1 MRAASVILRACA
13 AVAVAAAPFASQ
25 ADHFNGGRTV
35 PIHRLAPLD
44 ADGDKISPS
53 AALPEPISQAKTCA
67 QCHDVHLM
75 PGGSHFRT
83 GLDTNDAPESVTVE
97 PWFWIDEKMGTAIP
111 LTLHGQAGA
120 FRPAEIGL
128 SCWQW
133 TKMFGRS
140 FPGGGIGSDP
150 RALDEVACERQRWF
164 VTGPL
169 GPNCL
174 ACHQQSGY
182 DSSEW
187 ARQVLRENFAGAATA
202 ASGLGAVE
210 GMNERLDSTWD
221 GLRAENPDDH
231 LFKVPEKAVYD
242 KRRFDEKNRCVFD
255 VGRPKSANCLA
266 CHGVSEAGVPSHAI
280 AGDVHLQRG
289 LSCVDCHKNGMD
301 HRLTTTSC
309 RECHIEDGRA
319 GARPSR
325 AESKGAGP
333 TPKHA
338 GIPLVHFEK
347 LSCTVCHSG
356 VTRGGARAQVRTARA
371 NRIGIY
377 GRAQWATDVPNIVE
391 PVFVKNAEGKIEP
404 HRMAW
409 PSYFAELGTNDTVK
423 PLAPEAVAAIGARGT
438 NAFTKA
444 VVAGMLTA
452 LKAKSPESSFGF
464 VGHGRLW
471 TAEGEGTNAT
481 VVARE
486 HKAAA
491 PVAWPVGHDVR
502 PARQSRGAA
511 PAKCAD
517 CHTSDSE
524 FFFGKVVPT
533 GPVVDAEVEPVQQ
546 TEFLGLSPTYHAV
559 LGTTFAMRPIF
570 KVFLWSVFGL
580 LCLFAFAA
588 SAVVLNRLGAKIS
601 EGTLSFAW
609 GFAKWIVDMGFV
621 LSLVYL
627 ALSGVIGWMCG
638 GMTGWWLVLHMVA
651 GGCLAGCAALLA
663 VFRAFDRTKKLGQ
676 GIFWLFWLVCAVG
689 TVFTAV
695 MPMMT
700 VYGGDGQE
708 FLLWGHRL
716 FALAFAVVSGLVCR
730 CCCRRRR

>member
-1 MRAASVILRACA
+1 MRTVSAILRASA
-13 AVAVAAAPFASQ
+13 AVAFAAAPFALT

-35 PIHRLAPLD
+35 PVHRLAPLD

-53 AALPEPISQAKTCA
+53 APLPEPISQAKTCA

-75 PGGSHFRT
+75 PGGTHFRT
-83 GLDTNDAPESVTVE
+83 GLDTNDAPESVAVE

-111 LTLHGQAGA
+111 LTLHGQPGA
-120 FRPAEIGL
+120 FRPADLGL

-133 TKMFGRS
+133 TKMFGRN
-140 FPGGGIGSDP
+140 FPGGGVGSDP
-150 RALDEVACERQRWF
+150 RAVEEVAGARQRWF

-174 ACHQQSGY
+174 ACHQQRGY

-202 ASGLGAVE
+202 ASGIGAVE
-210 GMNERLDSTWD
+210 GMNERLDDTWD

-231 LFKVPEKAVYD
+231 LFKVPEKTVYD
-242 KRRFDEKNRCVFD
+242 LRQFDAKGRCVFD

-266 CHGVSEAGVPSHAI
+266 CHAVSEVGVPSHAI

-289 LSCVDCHKNGMD
+289 LTCVDCHKNGMD

-309 RECHIEDGRA
+309 RECH
-319 GARPSR
+319 
-325 AESKGAGP
+325 AEANGAGP

-377 GRAQWATDVPNIVE
+377 GRAQWAADVPNVVE
-391 PVFVKNAEGKIEP
+391 PVFVKNAEGLIEP

-409 PSYFAELGTNDTVK
+409 PSYFAELGTNDMVK
-423 PLAPEAVAAIGARGT
+423 PLSPETVAELGARGT
-438 NAFTKA
+438 NALTKA
-444 VVAGMLTA
+444 VVAGVLNA
-452 LKAKSPESSFGF
+452 LKAKAPESSFGF

-481 VVARE
+481 IVARE
-486 HKAAA
+486 HAAAA
-491 PVAWPVGHDVR
+491 PVSWPVGHDVR
-502 PARQSRGAA
+502 PARQARGAA

-533 GPVVDAEVEPVQQ
+533 GPIVDAEVQPVQQ

-580 LCLFAFAA
+580 LCLFACAA
-588 SAVVLNRLGAKIS
+588 AAVVLNRLGATIS
-601 EGTLSFAW
+601 EGTLAFAW
-609 GFAKWIVDMGFV
+609 GFAKWIVDMGFA
-621 LSLVYL
+621 LSLLYL

-651 GGCLAGCAALLA
+651 GGCLAGSAALLA

-708 FLLWGHRL
+708 FLLWSHRL
-716 FALAFAVVSGLVCR
+716 FALAFAAVSGLVCR
-730 CCCRRRR
+730 SCCRRGR

>member
-1 MRAASVILRACA
+1 MRTSSAILCACA
-13 AVAVAAAPFASQ
+13 AVLAATPFAVQ

-53 AALPEPISQAKTCA
+53 GDLPRPVSQAKTCS
-67 QCHDVHLM
+67 QCHDTHLM
-75 PGGSHFRT
+75 SGGSHFRT
-83 GLDTNDAPESVTVE
+83 GLDTNDAPESVAVE

-120 FRPAEIGL
+120 FRPAELGL

-140 FPGGGIGSDP
+140 FPGGGIGSDQ

-174 ACHQQSGY
+174 ACHQQRGY

-210 GMNERLDSTWD
+210 GMNERLDSSWD
-221 GLRAENPDDH
+221 SLRGENPDDH
-231 LFKVPEKAVYD
+231 LFKVPEKTVYD
-242 KRRFDEKNRCVFD
+242 LRQFDAKNRCVFD

-266 CHGVSEAGVPSHAI
+266 CHGVSEVGVPSHSI

-289 LSCVDCHKNGMD
+289 LSCVDCHKNGID

-309 RECHIEDGRA
+309 RECHIEDGRTA
-319 GARPSR
+319 ARPSR
-325 AESKGAGP
+325 AEAKGAGP

-377 GRAQWATDVPNIVE
+377 GRAQWASDVPNIVE

-404 HRMAW
+404 CRMAW
-409 PSYFAELGTNDTVK
+409 PSYFAELGTNDMVK
-423 PLAPEAVAAIGARGT
+423 PLAPEEVEALGARGT

-444 VVAGMLTA
+444 VVAGVLNA

-464 VGHGRLW
+464 IGHGRLW

-481 VVARE
+481 IVARE
-486 HKAAA
+486 HAAAA
-491 PVAWPVGHDVR
+491 PVSWPVGHDVR
-502 PARQSRGAA
+502 PARQARGAA
-511 PAKCAD
+511 PVKCAD
-517 CHTSDSE
+517 CHTADSE

-533 GPVVDAEVEPVQQ
+533 GPVVDAEGEPVQQ

-559 LGTTFAMRPIF
+559 LGTTFEMRPVF

-588 SAVVLNRLGAKIS
+588 SAVVLNRLGATIS
-601 EGTLSFAW
+601 EGTLAFAW
-609 GFAKWIVDMGFV
+609 GLAKWIVDMGFV

-627 ALSGVIGWMCG
+627 TLSGVIGWMCG

-651 GGCLAGCAALLA
+651 GGCLAGCTALLA
-663 VFRAFDRTKKLGQ
+663 IFRAFDRTKTLGS
-676 GIFWLFWLVCAVG
+676 GIFWLAWLVCAVG

-700 VYGGDGQE
+700 VYGGEGQE
-708 FLLWGHRL
+708 LLLWSHRL
-716 FALAFAVVSGLVCR
+716 VALAFAGVSALVCR
-730 CCCRRRR
+730 SCCCARR

>member
-1 MRAASVILRACA
+1 MRVVSAILRACA
-13 AVAVAAAPFASQ
+13 AATLAAVPFAAQ

-35 PIHRLAPLD
+35 PVHRLAPLD
-44 ADGDKISPS
+44 AEGDKISPS
-53 AALPEPISQAKTCA
+53 AALPEPISQSKTCT
-67 QCHDVHLM
+67 QCHDTQLM
-75 PGGSHFRT
+75 SGGSHFRT

-97 PWFWIDEKMGTAIP
+97 PWFWADEATGTAIP

-120 FRPAEIGL
+120 FRPAELGI

-140 FPGGGIGSDP
+140 FPGGGVGSDP
-150 RALDEVACERQRWF
+150 RALGEIAGERQRWF

-174 ACHQQSGY
+174 ACHQQRGY

-210 GMNERLDSTWD
+210 GMNERLDDTWD

-242 KRRFDEKNRCVFD
+242 LRRFDAKNRCVFD
-255 VGRPKSANCLA
+255 VGRPKSENCLA
-266 CHGVSEAGVPSHAI
+266 CHSVSQKGMPSHAI
-280 AGDVHLQRG
+280 AGDVHLKRG
-289 LSCVDCHKNGMD
+289 MKCVDCHQHGID
-301 HRLTTTSC
+301 HRMKTKSC
-309 RECHIEDGRA
+309 ASCHVEA
-319 GARPSR
+319 G
-325 AESKGAGP
+325 GAGP
-333 TPKHA
+333 KPVHA

-356 VTRGGARAQVRTARA
+356 VTEKGKRALVSTSRA

-377 GRAQWATDVPNIVE
+377 GRAQWAMDVPSIVE
-391 PVFVKNAEGKIEP
+391 PVFVKNAEGKIESC
-404 HRMAW
+404 RMAW

-423 PLAPEAVAAIGARGT
+423 PLLPDVVAALGVRGT

-444 VVAGMLTA
+444 VAAGVLNA
-452 LKAKSPESSFGF
+452 LKTKSPEASFGF
-464 VGHGRLW
+464 IGHGRLW

-486 HKAAA
+486 HAAAA
-491 PVAWPVGHDVR
+491 PVSWPVGHDVR
-502 PARQSRGAA
+502 PARQARGAA
-511 PAKCAD
+511 PVKCAD

-524 FFFGKVVPT
+524 FFFGKVAPT
-533 GPVVDAEVEPVQQ
+533 GPIADAEVESVQQ

-559 LGTTFAMRPIF
+559 LGTTFEMRPIF

-588 SAVVLNRLGAKIS
+588 SAVVLNRLGATIS
-601 EGTLSFAW
+601 EGTLAFAW
-609 GFAKWIVDMGFV
+609 GLAKWIVDMGFV

-651 GGCLAGCAALLA
+651 GGCLAACAALLA
-663 VFRAFDRTKKLGQ
+663 IFRAFDRTKTLCS
-676 GIFWLFWLVCAVG
+676 GIIWLAWLVCAVG

-700 VYGGDGQE
+700 VAGGEGQE
-708 FLLWGHRL
+708 FLLWSHRL
-716 FALAFAVVSGLVCR
+716 FALAFAGVSALVCR
-730 CCCRRRR
+730 GCCRKGR